1 MLNKIASRWAALLSP
16 QRQQQFQAI
25 IARILVRFKRLT
37 HVSYSPA
44 ELNELIKVHIPQSF
58 FINTPAGQGK
68 FTLLEAQLTMPST
81 EHCFNVQLLS
91 SFEVQ
96 NLGNPI
102 YRAHL
107 VIQLHA
113 TPQYDPTRSLVYIDQ
128 TSVKDIRLIHDEY
141 SLLTDTQQLL
151 NSFLPGSMASL
162 LSNTMKSTLSLFT
175 AGTSDAAMDYLKLYV
190 GGSKQRVLDY
200 HKPQLEKVITE
211 LAASDELQYKLD
223 ETDWEENLFA
233 ELGKEVVV
241 EEGELR
247 LKF

>member
-1 MLNKIASRWAALLSP
+1 MFARRWATLLSP
-16 QRQQQFQAI
+16 RRQQKLQTL
-25 IARILVRFKRLT
+25 IARLLVRFKRLT
-37 HVSYSPA
+37 HVSYSSA
-44 ELNELIKVHIPQSF
+44 ELNELIKTHIPQSF
-58 FINTPAGQGK
+58 VINTPAGQGK
-68 FTLLEAQLTMPST
+68 FTLLEAELSMPFA
-81 EHCFNVQLLS
+81 EQIFHVQILS

-113 TPQYDPTRSLVYIDQ
+113 TPQYDPTRSLVYVNQ
-128 TSVKDIRLIHDEY
+128 TMVQDIRLIHDEY
-141 SLLTDTQQLL
+141 AMLNDTQQLL
-151 NSFLPGSMASL
+151 NSFLPTAMASL
-162 LSNTMKSTLSLFT
+162 LSSTVKSTLSLFT
-175 AGTSDAAMDYLKLYV
+175 AGTSDAAMDYLRLYV

-200 HKPQLEKVITE
+200 HKPQLEKIITG

-233 ELGKEVVV
+233 EMGKEVVV

-247 LKF
+247 FKF

>member
-1 MLNKIASRWAALLSP
+1 LLNSFAKRWALLLSP
-16 QRQQQFQAI
+16 QRQQQFQTI
-25 IARILVRFKRLT
+25 VARFLIRFKRLT
-37 HVSYSPA
+37 HVSYSSS
-44 ELNELIKVHIPQSF
+44 ELNELIKAHIPQTF
-58 FINTPAGQGK
+58 IINTPAGQGK
-68 FTLLEAQLTMPST
+68 FTLLEAELTMPST

-107 VIQLHA
+107 IVQLHA
-113 TPQYDPTRSLVYIDQ
+113 TPQYEARRNLIYVNQ
-128 TSVKDIRLIHDEY
+128 TMVRDIRLIHDEY
-141 SLLTDTQQLL
+141 ALLTDTQQLL

-162 LSNTMKSTLSLFT
+162 LSNTVKSTLSLFT

-223 ETDWEENLFA
+223 ETDWEESLFA

-247 LKF
+247 FKF